1 MIEEIILKNIATY
14 NQTGVIIS
22 GLKKLN
28 YFFGNNGC
36 GKSTLAKYLKS
47 ISEGNSDVRY
57 SSCSSKGYD
66 PLQEEIIV
74 FNQDF
79 IENNFQKSDTLKGV
93 FSLNQTNKD
102 IDEKIKTNEATIAEK
117 TGKQEGLEK
126 ERHDL
131 EKNIRESRETLSKDC
146 FAKRDLFKAFS
157 KIRLEHSGNKKNNLE
172 YIENILKTREI
183 LHQKIEDLSTLYKK
197 LYEEDLRKID
207 LQINIELF
215 DELVESQTRLT
226 TLLGEIIVGKNDVK
240 LSEMIAKYNLRSWV
254 LEGKKHLE
262 KTKNFCPFCQQQI
275 TKDFICQL
283 NDIFDESSRQKVQNI
298 ENEAYVYKSRSG
310 ELLDNLKKV
319 SVQYNTKNAVSDLQ
333 MLLKTIVDAN
343 LKIIDEKIKAP
354 NEKKI
359 LQNIMDFSFKENIG
373 KINSEIAENNNF
385 VNSIEEQKKTL
396 IVKIWNHI
404 ASNCKQLV
412 DEYNTND
419 KKLKGKLNK
428 IISDIE
434 TLKLEITT
442 LEQDNINLRSQT
454 INTKDAVDH
463 INQILKNSGFMGFEI
478 VEKEKKNNISQYS
491 LLREGISQE
500 ENIFNSL
507 SEGEKNFISFLYF
520 YQLCLGTTDIQAN
533 SLKKKIIVI
542 DDPVSSMDSQVLFIV
557 STLVN
562 RLMAYKDKKE
572 KKEFLNANIS
582 QMFILTHN
590 YYFYK
595 EVAMKQRPICKDQS
609 HYLISKNS
617 NNETQV
623 ILRDYE
629 EKDDYSL
636 MWDTVRKV
644 KTSLN
649 DNDKE
654 QNILLA
660 NLFRRILESYSNFIG
675 LGHDAWATVLSDD
688 HDSVEYLLKSAFIS
702 MINDESHKAMS
713 FDNLYFQKIHNE
725 APSKLFSV
733 FKSIFEGISG
743 GKEHYE
749 KMMKENDDS
758 TR

>member
-66 PLQEEIIV
+66 PRQEEIIV

-117 TGKQEGLEK
+117 TGEQKGLEEEMNELNK
-126 ERHDL
+126 TISNLKD
-131 EKNIRESRETLSKDC
+131 TLTDDC
-146 FAKRDLFKAFS
+146 FKKRVLFEAFPRI
-157 KIRLEHSGNKKNNLE
+157 KFDHSGKKANNLLH
-172 YIENILKTREI
+172 IEDILKGK
-183 LHQKIEDLSTLYKK
+183 KIPPHSFEDLINSYKK
-197 LYEEDLRKID
+197 LYEEELKKID
-207 LQINIELF
+207 LQINIGLF
-215 DELVESQTRLT
+215 DELVESQTKLT
-226 TLLGEIIVGKNDVK
+226 MLLGEVIVGKNDVK
-240 LSEMIAKYNLRSWV
+240 LLEIMERYDLRPWV
-254 LEGKKHLE
+254 SEGKKYLE

-275 TKDFICQL
+275 TNDFISQL
-283 NDIFDESSRQKVQNI
+283 NDIFDESYRQKVQNI
-298 ENEAYVYKSRSG
+298 ESEENVYKSKSA
-310 ELLDNLKKV
+310 ELLNNFQEV
-319 SVQYNTKNAVSDLQ
+319 SNQYNAKNTVSDLQ
-333 MLLKTIVDAN
+333 IRLKLIVDEN
-343 LKIIDEKIKAP
+343 LKIINEKIKAP
-354 NEKKI
+354 NEKKV
-359 LQNIMDFSFKENIG
+359 LKNIDSFFRENM
-373 KINSEIAENNNF
+373 KKVNSEIAQKNNI
-385 VNSIEEQKKTL
+385 VNSIDEQRSNLTDMIWHYVADDCKELFNKYETDDKEL
-396 IVKIWNHI
+396 KERLDKIKVCVE
-404 ASNCKQLV
+404 A
-412 DEYNTND
+412 
-419 KKLKGKLNK
+419 
-428 IISDIE
+428 
-434 TLKLEITT
+434 LKLEVTN
-442 LEQDNINLRSQT
+442 LEQDNINLRAKT
-454 INTKDAVDH
+454 VNTKDAVDH

-478 VEKEKKNNISQYS
+478 VEREKKNNISQYS
-491 LLREGISQE
+491 LLREGRSQE
-500 ENIFNSL
+500 EKVFNSL

-562 RLMAYKDKKE
+562 RLIANKGKSKE
-572 KKEFLNANIS
+572 ERIEFLNANIS
-582 QMFILTHN
+582 QVFIMTHN

-595 EVAMKQRPICKDQS
+595 EVAMKQRPICKEQS

-617 NNETQV
+617 DNETQV
-623 ILRDYE
+623 EGRKQYE

-636 MWDTVRKV
+636 MWDTIKSV
-644 KTSLN
+644 KKLN
-649 DNDKE
+649 DKK

-675 LGHDAWATVLSDD
+675 LGHDAWATVLNDN
-688 HDSVEYLLKSAFIS
+688 HDSAEYELKCAFIS
-702 MINDESHKAMS
+702 MINDGSHKVAP
-713 FDNLYFQKIHNE
+713 FDSLYFQRIHNE
-725 APSKLFSV
+725 APSTLFSV
-733 FKSIFEGISG
+733 FESIFDGISG

-749 KMMKENDDS
+749 KMMKENDDP